1 MKRRDFSLTVTAGG
15 LGLALLPAALRAQG
29 GPVEGRQYLRLAQ
42 PAAVNL
48 PDATRRIEILE
59 FFWYGCPACNAFE
72 PLLEAWASRLP
83 GDVLFRH
90 VPVGFAV
97 PHQLHQK
104 MYYALDR
111 MGHLERLHRRIFAA
125 IHQQGQR
132 LQTERDIVA
141 WVAANGVNG
150 DEFGGVFRSMAVDV
164 RSRQAR
170 QLSDAY
176 KIDGVP
182 TLGVHGRFTTSA
194 TMAGGFERAL
204 QVADFLIQRA
214 RQGA

>member
-1 MKRRDFSLTVTAGG
+1 MKRRDFSLTLAASG
-15 LGLALLPAALRAQG
+15 LGLALLPIASHAQG
-29 GPVEGRQYLRLAQ
+29 GPVEGRQYQRLAQ

-48 PDATRRIEILE
+48 PDASKKVEVLE

-72 PLLEAWASRLP
+72 PLLEAWAKRLP
-83 GDVLFRH
+83 DDVLFRH

-97 PHQLHQK
+97 PHQMHQK
-104 MYYALDR
+104 LYYALER
-111 MGHLERLHRRIFAA
+111 MGQLERLHRRIFAA
-125 IHQQGQR
+125 MHQQGQR
-132 LQTERDIVA
+132 LLNERDIIA
-141 WVAANGVNG
+141 WVGANGVNAE
-150 DEFGGVFRSMAVDV
+150 EFTGIFRSMAVDS

-194 TMAGGFERAL
+194 TLAGGFERSL

>member
-1 MKRRDFSLTVTAGG
+1 MKRRDFSVSLAAGG
-15 LGLALLPAALRAQG
+15 LGLAALPVAAQAQG
-29 GPVEGRQYLRLAQ
+29 GLVEGRQYQRLAT
-42 PAAVNL
+42 PAPVSL
-48 PDATRRIEILE
+48 PDATKKVEVVE

-72 PLLEAWASRLP
+72 PLLEAWSKRLP
-83 GDVLFRH
+83 PDVVFRH

-104 MYYALDR
+104 LYYALER
-111 MGHLERLHRRIFAA
+111 MGQLERLHRRIFAA

-141 WVAANGVNG
+141 WVGANGVNAE
-150 DEFGGVFRSMAVDV
+150 EFQGIFRSMAVDS

-182 TLGVHGRFTTSA
+182 TIGVHGRFLTSGS
-194 TMAGGFERAL
+194 MAGGFERSL
-204 QVADFLIQRA
+204 QVTEFLIQRA
-214 RQGA
+214 RQSA